1 MKTFFPIEETHNKL
15 KLEDFNNNNSTKYSS
30 MKNIIIRNSDYKDR
44 NNKPALYKNSFIN
57 NNTSFINQNNDIRRL
72 LHLSLMEFIKKNYK
86 YKNDSIICLKNIKN
100 NNYFNNP
107 NIKFLFPERKKKLT
121 KKLIANYFTN
131 NNNFSNKTYRN
142 IEHEFSSRK
151 NSVFAYQ
158 YKNSSFIND
167 LYNNKNNKT
176 EKKKISLKN
185 RVNSSVER
193 NRVNNIKLFGKN
205 NFEEKNLEIDY
216 EFPTNKI
223 EFPDNN
229 IVYIRKKNKYININD
244 YNKNIPFLNKEPLLK
259 GKLQKNI
266 EKFEEEKIIN
276 QKNGK
281 TPILKKNQSLP
292 DINTE
297 RKENNHN
304 KIRSSYIP
312 NDVNRKINSLR
323 NDNYLKD
330 SINYFNEKKKKTKKV
345 FEYIYDNNFNAEF
358 HFLSIKFGLSNQ
370 KKNKYQMYNNYTD
383 NINTMEKEEIIVKA
397 YKKDLF
403 LNKELTNR
411 NSIKNLK
418 NYSNKN
424 NCGYNKTSVSRKST
438 EENKNN
444 LSNKKKNKDYLN
456 EKIKN
461 SNGGNNIN
469 KKNEMKNFYK
479 SKFNKF
485 DIQKSILFFNKK
497 DKKDN
502 EKNEQMD
509 MKKNLLNKQE
519 KKRKEGKDKFYNTE
533 NGFHDFKNNKMI
545 DKTPVIINRYITK
558 RKKNNNDDIIGLI

>member
-131 NNNFSNKTYRN
+131 NNNFSNKTNRN

-216 EFPTNKI
+216 EFPMNKI

-276 QKNGK
+276 QKIGK

-383 NINTMEKEEIIVKA
+383 NINTKEKEEIIVKA

-411 NSIKNLK
+411 NSIKNFK

-519 KKRKEGKDKFYNTE
+519 KKCKEGKDKFYNTE

>member
-131 NNNFSNKTYRN
+131 NNNFSNKTNRN

-205 NFEEKNLEIDY
+205 NFEERNLEIDY
-216 EFPTNKI
+216 EFPMNKI

-266 EKFEEEKIIN
+266 EKFEEEKSRN

-281 TPILKKNQSLP
+281 TPILKKNQRLP

-383 NINTMEKEEIIVKA
+383 NINTKEKEEIIVKA

-411 NSIKNLK
+411 SSIKNLK
-418 NYSNKN
+418 NYSN
-424 NCGYNKTSVSRKST
+424 
-438 EENKNN
+438 
-444 LSNKKKNKDYLN
+444 
-456 EKIKN
+456 
-461 SNGGNNIN
+461 
-469 KKNEMKNFYK
+469 
-479 SKFNKF
+479 
-485 DIQKSILFFNKK
+485 
-497 DKKDN
+497 
-502 EKNEQMD
+502 
-509 MKKNLLNKQE
+509 
-519 KKRKEGKDKFYNTE
+519 
-533 NGFHDFKNNKMI
+533 
-545 DKTPVIINRYITK
+545 
-558 RKKNNNDDIIGLI
+558 